1 MPTLQTL
8 AWPLA
13 RLGEAIETVARR
25 CGLPLHEREPSVP
38 PAELEREAGAALG
51 AWIETT
57 AT

>member
-1 MPTLQTL
+1 MPALQTQ

-25 CGLPLHEREPSVP
+25 CGMPLHERETSVP

-51 AWIETT
+51 A
-57 AT
+57 